1 MPILLGMLTPPKQP
15 INSSKVTE
23 TWSKELTRPFEK
35 PPIMFVRI
43 PWYRKFY

>member
-1 MPILLGMLTPPKQP
+1 MLTPPKQP